1 MLLLAACTVMPYHR
15 PPDTSL
21 LVAPPAAAP
30 AVDVSGLLGRLDA
43 LLAATSSVDVRDR
56 LVELRELVLGA
67 ASGDPALRAR
77 VLQYAE
83 RALAIEERS
92 SEQTIPAPEGVI
104 DPVEAP
110 VVEEELVDEA
120 VRSAGPMAAVE
131 AAAAA
136 GRWEEALSALGSP
149 MAGED
154 ASVAALR
161 KRCADGWAKAERE
174 AAAADF
180 IRAVQLPAGPAR
192 VAAVAAVKE
201 RLEAVNRRFPDNAV
215 ADEVRRHL
223 ATVAAEQAKP

>member
-15 PPDTSL
+15 PPETSPL
-21 LVAPPAAAP
+21 AAPPAAAP
-30 AVDVSGLLGRLDA
+30 VDVSGLLGRLDA

-110 VVEEELVDEA
+110 VVEEELVEEP
-120 VRSAGPMAAVE
+120 VRNAGPMAAAE

-136 GRWEEALSALGSP
+136 GRWEEGLSALGSP
-149 MAGED
+149 VANED
-154 ASVAALR
+154 AAVAALR

-180 IRAVQLPAGPAR
+180 IRALQLPAGPAR
-192 VAAVAAVKE
+192 IAAVAAVKV
-201 RLEAVNRRFPDNAV
+201 RLEAVNERFPDNAV